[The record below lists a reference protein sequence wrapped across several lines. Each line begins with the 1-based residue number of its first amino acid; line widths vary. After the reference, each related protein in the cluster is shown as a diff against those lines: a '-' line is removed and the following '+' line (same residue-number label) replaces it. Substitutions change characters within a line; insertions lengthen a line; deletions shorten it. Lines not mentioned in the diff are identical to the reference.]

1 MTQVHFQFVALA
13 IKTVLR
19 SIAIGQSPVEVDEL
33 KHVTGVQG
41 ASEQNWGL
49 VKVEDVL
56 DWKASNVCVRL
67 SSFKEAF
74 VDSYLSNR
82 CFQWSHS
89 KVGPRC

>member
-19 SIAIGQSPVEVDEL
+19 SIAIGQSPVKVDEL

-56 DWKASNVCVRL
+56 NWKARNVCVRL
-67 SSFKEAF
+67 SSFNDVI
-74 VDSYLSNR
+74 VDCWWTLT
-82 CFQWSHS
+82 
-89 KVGPRC
+89 